1 MLIILYFIETKCN
14 QKKKIFFPVVDMK
27 IDVNYY
33 PTSDNCKVP
42 TKSTV
47 DSAGYDLYSA
57 EKKEI
62 LPW

>member
-1 MLIILYFIETKCN
+1 
-14 QKKKIFFPVVDMK
+14 MK

-42 TKSTV
+42 AKSTV